1 MADDIAS
8 QIAPSGTLRVGLN
21 MANAL
26 LITGRTPDGEPDGVA
41 PDMGR
46 EIAKTLGVGVAL
58 IQYPAPGAVADAC
71 AEGAWDIAMIGADPS
86 RAEAIDFT
94 AAYVEIESTYLVPKS
109 SPFRRV
115 EDVDRTGARV
125 AVSERSAYD
134 LYLTRSLK
142 HAELCRAK
150 GLPGAMER
158 FEKEGLDAVAGL
170 RPVLLDEVEKR
181 PGLRILDGSFTTIQQ
196 AIGVAKGKEAGAGF
210 LRDFVEKAKSGG
222 LVARLVER
230 HGVVGRL
237 SVAPPA

>member
-86 RAEAIDFT
+86 RAETIDFT
-94 AAYVEIESTYLVPKS
+94 AAYVEIESTYLVPDG
-109 SPFRRV
+109 SPFRSV
-115 EDVDRTGARV
+115 GDVDNDGVRV

-142 HAELCRAK
+142 HAALCRAK
-150 GLPGAMER
+150 GLPGAMEL
-158 FEKEGLDAVAGL
+158 FLKDGLDAVAGL
-170 RPVLLDEVEKR
+170 RPVLLDEQERR
-181 PGLRILDGSFTTIQQ
+181 PGFRILDGSFTTIQQ
-196 AIGVAKGKEAGAGF
+196 AIGVAKGKNAGAQF
-210 LRDFVEKAKSGG
+210 LRDFVEEAKSSG
-222 LVARLVER
+222 LVARLIER